1 MENNLPLT
9 SVLDQLLE
17 KQIAFACW
25 FNPKDNRLGI
35 VAGNA
40 SDVKLFDRFD
50 QLNGE
55 AGFVFAPFQISKKC
69 PVILLKPA
77 IYLEDFK
84 SADQLDFNNLVPF
97 SNEGRKDDHC
107 KSCTKEE
114 YIQTIEE
121 TVAAIR
127 EGELSKV
134 IISRQIPINRPFQS
148 LGSIFFQLH
157 HQTPNALTYL
167 VNLPAAGI
175 WMGAT
180 PEVLLKSEGQFFETV
195 SLAGT
200 QIRKYDSE
208 DYYWNTK
215 DIEEQA
221 FVSRYM
227 LDVFFNFDIH
237 QYKTI
242 GPETMESG
250 KVAHLKTS
258 FFFPAEKI
266 ENCLGNFVDEL
277 HPTPAVC
284 GLPKKLADE
293 FIREK
298 EKHDRKYYTGY
309 LGPWKLNQ
317 QVNLFVNL
325 RCMEITNDEFIL
337 YAGGGITA
345 RSIPEREWEETNQ
358 KAKTL
363 LSVINPES
371 PLPLPPDSTSSS
383 TMRKA

>member
-1 MENNLPLT
+1 MENNLSVI

-17 KQIAFACW
+17 KNIAFACW

-35 VAGNA
+35 IVGNA
-40 SDVKLFDRFD
+40 SDVLLFDRFD

-55 AGFVFAPFQISKKC
+55 AGFVFAPYRITEKC

-77 IYLEDFK
+77 IYLEDFIASEQLNFNEIISFK
-84 SADQLDFNNLVPF
+84 ADQK
-97 SNEGRKDDHC
+97 NEEHC
-107 KSCTKEE
+107 EGCTQED
-114 YIQTIEE
+114 YVNTIND
-121 TVAAIR
+121 TINAIR
-127 EGELSKV
+127 KSEMAKV
-134 IISRQIPINRPFQS
+134 IISRQIPVERTTDSI
-148 LGSIFFQLH
+148 GTIFFQL
-157 HQTPNALTYL
+157 QDKTPNAFTYL
-167 VNLPAAGI
+167 INLPVAGT

-180 PEVLLKSEGQFFETV
+180 PEVLLKLDGLLFETV

-200 QIRKYDSE
+200 QVRKYDSD

-258 FFFPAEKI
+258 FYFAAEKI
-266 ENCLGNFVDEL
+266 NNCLGNFIAEL

-284 GLPKKLADE
+284 GLPKDLADE
-293 FIREK
+293 FILK
-298 EKHDRKYYTGY
+298 TEKHDRKYYTGY

-325 RCMEITNDEFIL
+325 RCMKILNDKFIL
-337 YAGGGITA
+337 YAGGGITS
-345 RSIPEREWEETNQ
+345 RSIPEREWDETNH

-363 LSVINPES
+363 LTVLN
-371 PLPLPPDSTSSS
+371 PDSE
-383 TMRKA
+383 

>member
-1 MENNLPLT
+1 MENKLLLI
-9 SVLDQLLE
+9 SILDQLIE
-17 KQIAFACW
+17 NQIAFACW

-35 VAGNA
+35 VVSHA
-40 SDVKLFDRFD
+40 SEVRLLNRFD

-55 AGFVFAPFQISKKC
+55 AGFVFAPFRITENC
-69 PVILLKPA
+69 PVILLKPT
-77 IYLEDFK
+77 IYLENF
-84 SADQLDFNNLVPF
+84 SPADQFDFSLIEPLTSETKTV
-97 SNEGRKDDHC
+97 DHC
-107 KSCTKEE
+107 AICSKEE
-114 YIQTIEE
+114 YISAIEE
-121 TVAAIR
+121 TVNTIR
-127 EGELSKV
+127 NGELSKV
-134 IISRQIPINRPFQS
+134 IISRQIPIKRPSRS
-148 LGSIFFQLH
+148 LSDIFFQLH
-157 HQTPNALTYL
+157 DQTPNAFTYL
-167 VNLPAAGI
+167 VNLPVAGT

-200 QIRKYDSE
+200 QVRKYDLE

-227 LDVFFNFDIH
+227 LDVFFDFDIH
-237 QYKTI
+237 KYKTI

-258 FFFPAEKI
+258 FFFQAEKI
-266 ENCLGNFVDEL
+266 ENCLGNFIAEL

-284 GLPKKLADE
+284 GLPKHLADE

-325 RCMEITNDEFIL
+325 RCMEITDDKFIV
-337 YAGGGITA
+337 YVGGGITSKSVA
-345 RSIPEREWEETNQ
+345 EREWEETNQ

-363 LSVINPES
+363 LSVIGN
-371 PLPLPPDSTSSS
+371 
-383 TMRKA
+383 

>member
-1 MENNLPLT
+1 MENKTTLA
-9 SVLDQLLE
+9 SVLDQLIE
-17 KQIAFACW
+17 KHIAFACW
-25 FNPKDNRLGI
+25 FNPMDNHLGI
-35 VAGNA
+35 VIGNK
-40 SDVKLFDRFD
+40 SDVKLLDRFD

-55 AGFVFAPFQISKKC
+55 AGFVFAPFRITDKY

-77 IYLEDFK
+77 IYLEDFN
-84 SADQLDFNNLVPF
+84 SAEQLNFSNIEPF
-97 SNEGRKDDHC
+97 SSDKLADDH
-107 KSCTKEE
+107 SIVSTKEE
-114 YIQTIEE
+114 YIRNIEE

-134 IISRQIPINRPFQS
+134 IISRQIPVKRPSRS
-148 LGSIFFQLH
+148 LGSLFFQLH
-157 HQTPNALTYL
+157 DYTSNAFTYL
-167 VNLPAAGI
+167 VNLPAAGN

-180 PEVLLKSEGQFFETV
+180 PEVLLKSDGRFFETV

-200 QIRKYDSE
+200 QVRKYDTD

-227 LDVFFNFDIH
+227 LELFHRFDIH
-237 QYKTI
+237 KYRTT
-242 GPETMESG
+242 GPETLESG

-258 FFFPAEKI
+258 FFFAAEKI
-266 ENCLGNFVDEL
+266 ENCLGNFVAEL

-284 GLPKKLADE
+284 GFPKNLADE
-293 FIREK
+293 FIRDK
-298 EKHDRKYYTGY
+298 ETHDRKYYCGY

-325 RCMEITNDEFIL
+325 RCMEITNNEFIL
-337 YAGGGITA
+337 YAGGGIT
-345 RSIPEREWEETNQ
+345 SKSVPEREWDETDQ

-363 LSVINPES
+363 LAVINAEP
-371 PLPLPPDSTSSS
+371 
-383 TMRKA
+383 K

>member
-1 MENNLPLT
+1 MENKPSLA
-9 SVLDQLLE
+9 SVLDQLIE
-17 KQIAFACW
+17 KHIAFACW
-25 FNPKDNRLGI
+25 FNPMDTRLGI
-35 VAGNA
+35 VVGNV

-55 AGFVFAPFQISKKC
+55 AGFVFAPFRITGKC

-77 IYLEDFK
+77 IYLEDFN
-84 SADQLDFNNLVPF
+84 SAEQLDFKTIEPF
-97 SNEGRKDDHC
+97 KADAMADDQAITG
-107 KSCTKEE
+107 TKEE
-114 YIQTIEE
+114 YIRTIEE
-121 TVAAIR
+121 TITAVR

-134 IISRQIPINRPFQS
+134 IISRQIPVVRPDRS
-148 LGSIFFQLH
+148 LGSVFFQLQD
-157 HQTPNALTYL
+157 QTPNAFTYL
-167 VNLPAAGI
+167 VNFPAAGT

-180 PEVLLKSEGQFFETV
+180 PEVLLKSHDRFFETV

-200 QIRKYDSE
+200 QVRKYDSE

-227 LDVFFNFDIH
+227 LELFHGFDIH
-237 QYKTI
+237 KYRTT
-242 GPETMESG
+242 GPETLESG

-258 FFFPAEKI
+258 FFFAAEKI
-266 ENCLGNFVDEL
+266 ENCLGNFIAEL

-284 GLPKKLADE
+284 GLPKDLADE

-309 LGPWKLNQ
+309 LGPWKLDQ

-325 RCMEITNDEFIL
+325 RCMEITKTEFIL
-337 YAGGGITA
+337 FAGGGIT
-345 RSIPEREWEETNQ
+345 SKSVPEREWEETIQ

-363 LSVINPES
+363 LTVVNTE
-371 PLPLPPDSTSSS
+371 LE
-383 TMRKA
+383 

>member
-1 MENNLPLT
+1 MENKLPLT

-25 FNPKDNRLGI
+25 FNPKDNKLGI

-40 SDVKLFDRFD
+40 ADVKLFDRFD

-55 AGFVFAPFQISKKC
+55 AGFVFAPFRITKNY

-77 IYLEDFK
+77 IYLEDFNA
-84 SADQLDFNNLVPF
+84 ADQLDFSNIEPF
-97 SNEGRKDDHC
+97 RKEDKTVEHC
-107 KSCTKEE
+107 TIGSKED

-127 EGELSKV
+127 ESDLSKV
-134 IISRQIPINRPFQS
+134 IISRQIPIRRSTRS
-148 LGSIFFQLH
+148 LGNTFFQLH
-157 HQTPNALTYL
+157 DQTPNAFTYL
-167 VNLPAAGI
+167 VNLPAAGT

-180 PEVLLKSEGQFFETV
+180 PEVLLKSDGQFFETV

-200 QIRKYDSE
+200 QVRKYDSE

-237 QYKTI
+237 KYRTT
-242 GPETMESG
+242 GPETLESG

-266 ENCLGNFVDEL
+266 ENCLGNFVAEL

-284 GLPKKLADE
+284 GLPKDLADA

-317 QVNLFVNL
+317 KVNLFVNL
-325 RCMEITNDEFIL
+325 RCMEITSDEFIL
-337 YAGGGITA
+337 YAGGGITSK
-345 RSIPEREWEETNQ
+345 SIPEREWDETNQ
-358 KAKTL
+358 KARTL
-363 LSVINPES
+363 LSVI
-371 PLPLPPDSTSSS
+371 DQ
-383 TMRKA
+383 K

>member
-1 MENNLPLT
+1 MENNLTL
-9 SVLDQLLE
+9 SLVLDQLLE

-25 FNPKDNRLGI
+25 FNPKDNRMGI

-40 SDVKLFDRFD
+40 ADVKLFDRFD

-55 AGFVFAPFQISKKC
+55 AGFVFAPYRITEKC

-77 IYLEDFK
+77 VYLEDFN
-84 SADQLDFNNLVPF
+84 SADQLNF
-97 SNEGRKDDHC
+97 SNLEPLNAEEKTGDPC
-107 KSCTKEE
+107 KICTKEE
-114 YIQTIEE
+114 YIRTIEE
-121 TVAAIR
+121 TVATIR
-127 EGELSKV
+127 EGDLSKV
-134 IISRQIPINRPFQS
+134 IISRQIPVERTSRS

-157 HQTPNALTYL
+157 DQTTNAFIYL

-180 PEVLLKSEGQFFETV
+180 PEVLLKLDGRIFETV

-200 QIRKYDSE
+200 QVRKYDSD

-242 GPETMESG
+242 GPETLESG

-266 ENCLGNFVDEL
+266 ENCLGNFIAEL

-284 GLPKKLADE
+284 GLPKNLADE

-325 RCMEITNDEFIL
+325 RCMEITDDEFIL
-337 YAGGGITA
+337 YAGGGITSK
-345 RSIPEREWEETNQ
+345 SIPEREWDETNQ
-358 KAKTL
+358 KTRTL
-363 LSVINPES
+363 LAVINPE
-371 PLPLPPDSTSSS
+371 
-383 TMRKA
+383 